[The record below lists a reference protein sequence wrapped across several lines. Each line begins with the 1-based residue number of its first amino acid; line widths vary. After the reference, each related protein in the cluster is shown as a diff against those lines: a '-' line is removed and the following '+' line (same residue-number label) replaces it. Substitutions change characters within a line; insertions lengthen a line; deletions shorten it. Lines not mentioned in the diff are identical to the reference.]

1 VAALLTAVLAVGCV
15 ADATPA
21 TQPAEAATASPE
33 PTPEPTPESAEPDPA
48 PEPPLEVRGEVTDVI
63 VNDLSIANS
72 GLFRDG
78 DPLDVT
84 VPADD
89 DAIDAHVRVAADWL
103 DAHLTDLQTGG
114 DGLVADAGLTGDPVE
129 LSAGLTGPDRPI
141 DAARYA
147 VTVGA
152 RGPAEWLRVSVTL
165 GRDGGGDT
173 TATFV
178 FVPTGADE
186 VQLVAAEPGVGTV
199 PSAAGAE
206 DAP

>member
-1 VAALLTAVLAVGCV
+1 VAALLTALLAVGCA
-15 ADATPA
+15 ADVPPA
-21 TQPAEAATASPE
+21 AAPAEVATTAAE
-33 PTPEPTPESAEPDPA
+33 PPADPDPA
-48 PEPPLEVRGEVTDVI
+48 SGPTNAVRGDVADVTVA
-63 VNDLSIANS
+63 DLSIANS

-78 DPLDVT
+78 DPLEIT

-89 DAIDAHVRVAADWL
+89 DAIDAHVRAVAGWL

-114 DGLVADAGLTGDPVE
+114 SGLVTDVGLTGDPDE
-129 LSAGLTGPDRPI
+129 LSVGLTGPDRPI
-141 DAARYA
+141 DAASYD

-152 RGPAEWLRVSVTL
+152 RGLPEWLRVSVTL
-165 GRDGGGDT
+165 ERDGARDI

-186 VQLVAAEPGVGTV
+186 VQLVAADPGVGTTTQ
-199 PSAAGAE
+199 

>member
-1 VAALLTAVLAVGCV
+1 VAALLTAVLAVGCA
-15 ADATPA
+15 ADAAPA
-21 TQPAEAATASPE
+21 AEPAEAATTAPE
-33 PTPEPTPESAEPDPA
+33 PTPDPVEPDPA
-48 PEPPLEVRGEVTDVI
+48 PEPVVEVRGEVTDVI
-63 VNDLSIANS
+63 VADLSIANS

-84 VPADD
+84 IPADD
-89 DAIDAHVRVAADWL
+89 HAIDAHVRVVADWL

-114 DGLVADAGLTGDPVE
+114 DGLVTDAGLTGDPVE
-129 LSAGLTGPDRPI
+129 LSTGLTGPDRPI
-141 DAARYA
+141 DAASYA

-152 RGPAEWLRVSVTL
+152 RGLPEWLRVSVTL
-165 GRDGGGDT
+165 GRDGERDT

-178 FVPTGADE
+178 FVPNGADE

-199 PSAAGAE
+199 PSAAGTQ